1 MPINIIIFNHDIEEN
16 EVLEN
21 RQFYLS
27 SLELVNNNQP
37 LRDIINNHL
46 INKTINNINETII
59 NKALAGTGFIV
70 TINKTL
76 LQ

>member
-1 MPINIIIFNHDIEEN
+1 MPIDILIFNHEIEEN

-27 SLELVNNNQP
+27 FLELVNNNQP
-37 LRDIINNHL
+37 LDYIINKYI

-59 NKALAGTGFIV
+59 NNALVGAGFTV
-70 TINKTL
+70 SINKTL
-76 LQ
+76 L